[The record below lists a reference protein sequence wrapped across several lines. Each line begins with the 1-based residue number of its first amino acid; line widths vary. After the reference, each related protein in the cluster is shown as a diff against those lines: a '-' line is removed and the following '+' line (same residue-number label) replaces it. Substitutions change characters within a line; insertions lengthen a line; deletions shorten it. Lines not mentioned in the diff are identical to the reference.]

1 MQAQTVAS
9 KLREKETNLKRD
21 LRRLRGRGLSGLEVE
36 ELASL
41 ERDLRA
47 ALRRVTLAKEKRLK
61 ASVHVPDGYVCP
73 ITRELMRDPVF
84 CGDGHTYER
93 DAISVWLMTKD
104 TSPKTGWFW
113 KQGADPEP
121 LQRQTAGG
129 GASRTRVRRTTTRD
143 LPASPGYL
151 RRLVVRFGIAPVASA
166 VSAHVPR

>member
-9 KLREKETNLKRD
+9 KLTEKETSLKRD

-73 ITRELMRDPVF
+73 ITVEVMEDP
-84 CGDGHTYER
+84 CIAADGNSYER
-93 DAISVWLMTKD
+93 RAIQAWFDRGKR
-104 TSPKTGWFW
+104 TSPKTNEELPHTFLVPNNNL
-113 KQGADPEP
+113 KSAIQDFLEEVRQFEP
-121 LQRQTAGG
+121 R
-129 GASRTRVRRTTTRD
+129 
-143 LPASPGYL
+143 
-151 RRLVVRFGIAPVASA
+151 
-166 VSAHVPR
+166 